1 MSVEANNRKIEV
13 LTEEDLPMDWER
25 IAILGAT
32 LVILFFYTRA
42 SPFPAGTYWDLLFAR
57 DFDLNIGWALLPEAL
72 SYTIVQTSASLI
84 GLKTVY
90 HIAYFLLCA
99 IVAVWAFK
107 GKEILPGIVV
117 LGIFAFGLQPILTL
131 RWTLQLLFLA
141 GLISMFDGPYLKD
154 VFGVALIPVTAA
166 ASALGL
172 NSWLLLALIVV
183 HVLVNDEFRL
193 SLILCGLMG
202 ILFFPEGA
210 ASSVAHAPL
219 STLFQRPDDAK
230 MLTLLGGIFLVPNLL
245 ALPRM
250 GEEDLPSLIFYA
262 LTGILSLVDPSFI
275 PCFILVGT
283 FLIFLNLA
291 DIEPLSTGTRL
302 VGILL
307 LAVVLHVSL
316 FLNPI
321 GFSLN
326 PTVRGELGSQL
337 ATLMTTNYEQRR
349 IDVHEMGELAW
360 KGLVQIDADDLPTLL
375 AHRSWPITIQNKDG
389 TMEWYSDL
397 TRNQEKMA
405 QAGNRQPDALP
416 TPLPL
421 PLHPDSAAAQPDAAR
436 FQAHT
441 LERPIAPG
449 DQPGECGDTTPDE
462 LMAPPP
468 AGEPGSP
475 GESSPEET
483 GVQEA
488 PPAGEPGMEPS
499 IEEAGPAPAGEFPA
513 AGPEIPPAATTPE
526 PGEPPMPVPPG
537 ESEVSLPAVEPG
549 SEPPPVEP
557 GPAPSAGEPL
567 PPGPA
572 TPEPGDAG
580 PAPVRAA
587 PDPGTT
593 SSPDSPAPPLPA
605 GMEPAPGQNQL
616 PAAPLPGLPEPGA
629 PDPLED

>member
-1 MSVEANNRKIEV
+1 MSVEADNSKIEV

-99 IVAVWAFK
+99 IVAVWVFK

-172 NSWLLLALIVV
+172 NSWLLLALIVI

-219 STLFQRPDDAK
+219 STLFQRPEDAK

-250 GEEDLPSLIFYA
+250 GEEDLPTLIFYA

-283 FLIFLNLA
+283 YLIFLNLA
-291 DIEPLSTGTRL
+291 DIEPLSAGTRL

-326 PTVRGELGSQL
+326 PTVRGELGPQL
-337 ATLMTTNYEQRR
+337 AALMTTNYEQRR

-360 KGLVQIDADDLPTLL
+360 KGLVEIDADDLPTLL

-389 TMEWYSDL
+389 TMEWFSDL
-397 TRNQEKMA
+397 TRNKEKLA
-405 QAGNRQPDALP
+405 EAGNRQPTALP
-416 TPLPL
+416 SGQPLS
-421 PLHPDSAAAQPDAAR
+421 LHPDSAAAQSDATR
-436 FQAHT
+436 FPAHT
-441 LERPIAPG
+441 LERPAAPG
-449 DQPGECGDTTPDE
+449 DQPGDGDTSPDE

-468 AGEPGSP
+468 GGGPGST
-475 GESSPEET
+475 EET
-483 GVQEA
+483 APAGIGVQEA
-488 PPAGEPGMEPS
+488 PPGGEPGTEPPIDETGEVTAGEP
-499 IEEAGPAPAGEFPA
+499 PAD
-513 AGPEIPPAATTPE
+513 GPEIPPADGGQA
-526 PGEPPMPVPPG
+526 PGEPPTPPAAPDTP
-537 ESEVSLPAVEPG
+537 EVSRPAVEPG
-549 SEPPPVEP
+549 SPPPASESAADQP
-557 GPAPSAGEPL
+557 GRPAPSEPAGSDAGRPPAGEPANEGTT
-567 PPGPA
+567 PGPGMA
-572 TPEPGDAG
+572 PPEPAATIPE
-580 PAPVRAA
+580 PASAQ
-587 PDPGTT
+587 
-593 SSPDSPAPPLPA
+593 PLPA
-605 GMEPAPGQNQL
+605 
-616 PAAPLPGLPEPGA
+616 AAPLPGLPEPGA

>member
-72 SYTIVQTSASLI
+72 AYTIVQTSASLI

-99 IVAVWAFK
+99 IVAVWVFK

-172 NSWLLLALIVV
+172 NSWLLLALIVI

-219 STLFQRPDDAK
+219 STLFQRPEDAK

-250 GEEDLPSLIFYA
+250 GEEDLPTLIFYA

-326 PTVRGELGSQL
+326 TTVRGELGAQL

-360 KGLVQIDADDLPTLL
+360 KGLVEIDTDDLPTLL
-375 AHRSWPITIQNKDG
+375 AHRAWPITIQNKDG
-389 TMEWYSDL
+389 TMEWFSDL
-397 TRNQEKMA
+397 TRNKEKLA
-405 QAGNRQPDALP
+405 EAENRLPSSLP
-416 TPLPL
+416 TGQPLL
-421 PLHPDSAAAQPDAAR
+421 LHPDSAAAQAEVAR
-436 FQAHT
+436 FQSHT
-441 LERPIAPG
+441 LERPVTPG
-449 DQPGECGDTTPDE
+449 DRPEAGDTSPDE
-462 LMAPPP
+462 LMAAPPT
-468 AGEPGSP
+468 GDQGGP
-475 GESSPEET
+475 GETVPEET

-488 PPAGEPGMEPS
+488 PPAGEPGSEPP
-499 IEEAGPAPAGEFPA
+499 IEETSENPIGESPA
-513 AGPEIPPAATTPE
+513 ADPEIPPAAAPPTSGETPTSAI
-526 PGEPPMPVPPG
+526 PGEP
-537 ESEVSLPAVEPG
+537 EVSLPAVEPG
-549 SEPPPVEP
+549 SEPP
-557 GPAPSAGEPL
+557 AGEPGAAP
-567 PPGPA
+567 PPGEPVPPAPIGQA
-572 TPEPGDAG
+572 TPEPADAG
-580 PAPVRAA
+580 AATGSVAPG
-587 PDPGTT
+587 PET
-593 SSPDSPAPPLPA
+593 SPA
-605 GMEPAPGQNQL
+605 N
-616 PAAPLPGLPEPGA
+616 PLPGLPEPGA